1 MSDEELDVLYKRY
14 KVMQHQNDD
23 RLVDVEAE
31 AYELVQQFNAG
42 SAKNQEDRQ
51 ISDPS
56 QLENELGLLLNKT
69 AVRRKFNA

>member
-42 SAKNQEDRQ
+42 AAKN
-51 ISDPS
+51 
-56 QLENELGLLLNKT
+56 
-69 AVRRKFNA
+69 